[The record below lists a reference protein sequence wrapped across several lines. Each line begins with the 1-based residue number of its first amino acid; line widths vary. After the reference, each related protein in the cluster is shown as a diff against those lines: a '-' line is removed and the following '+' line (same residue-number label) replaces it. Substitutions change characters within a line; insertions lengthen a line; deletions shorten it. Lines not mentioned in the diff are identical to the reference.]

1 MKTTHRILSGPAL
14 VALAALVAVLG
25 ACAKTAPKS
34 ATPSSPAAS
43 SPASSPAATTPAATS
58 TAAAPGASST
68 EKPAPVDSAVPG
80 DIPDTTQFV
89 AHRSDA
95 GHFTIK
101 APEGWAEQ
109 SGSSSVTYT
118 GTTNMINVT
127 WMPAAAAPTVLS
139 ATSQEVPQ
147 LQQSERAFQLG
158 KVTAVTLPAGGA
170 VEVTYKANSAPNPV
184 TGKQYLLDVLRYE
197 LWKSGTEA
205 VITLSSPA
213 GADNVDPWATVAK
226 SFAWL

>member
-1 MKTTHRILSGPAL
+1 MKTTHRILAVVAL
-14 VALAALVAVLG
+14 VAFLG

-34 ATPSSPAAS
+34 TTPSSPAGTT
-43 SPASSPAATTPAATS
+43 PAATTPATTS
-58 TAAAPGASST
+58 TAAAPGASPT

-89 AHRSDA
+89 AHRSDT

-109 SGSSSVTYT
+109 SGTSSVTYT

-127 WMPAAAAPTVLS
+127 WTPAAAAPTVQS
-139 ATSQEVPQ
+139 ATSQEVAG
-147 LQQSERAFQLG
+147 LQQSERAFRLG
-158 KVTAVTLPAGGA
+158 NVSAVTLPAGAA
-170 VEVTYKANSAPNPV
+170 VEITYKANSEPNPV
-184 TGKQYLLDVLRYE
+184 TGKQYLLDVVRYE
-197 LWKSGTEA
+197 LWRSGTEA

-226 SFAWL
+226 SFAWV

>member
-1 MKTTHRILSGPAL
+1 
-14 VALAALVAVLG
+14 
-25 ACAKTAPKS
+25 
-34 ATPSSPAAS
+34 
-43 SPASSPAATTPAATS
+43 
-58 TAAAPGASST
+58 
-68 EKPAPVDSAVPG
+68 VPG

-109 SGSSSVTYT
+109 SGASSVTYT

-127 WMPAAAAPTVLS
+127 WTPAAAAPTLGS
-139 ATSQEVPQ
+139 ATAVEVPQ

-170 VEVTYKANSAPNPV
+170 VEITYRANSAPNPV

>member
-1 MKTTHRILSGPAL
+1 MKTTHRILTGSAL
-14 VALAALVAVLG
+14 VALVALLG
-25 ACAKTAPKS
+25 ACAKTAPKPVS
-34 ATPSSPAAS
+34 APSPSASQPAPTSPAPTSSPAA
-43 SPASSPAATTPAATS
+43 
-58 TAAAPGASST
+58 PGPSST

-109 SGSSSVTYT
+109 SGTSSVTYT
-118 GTTNMINVT
+118 GTTNMVNVT
-127 WMPAAAAPTVLS
+127 WMPAAAAPTVGS
-139 ATSQEVPQ
+139 ATAQEVPQ

-170 VEVTYKANSAPNPV
+170 VEITYKANSTPNPV

>member
-1 MKTTHRILSGPAL
+1 MNTTRRILAALLL
-14 VALAALVAVLG
+14 VALLG
-25 ACAKTAPKS
+25 ACAKTAPQS
-34 ATPSSPAAS
+34 ATTPSSPAG
-43 SPASSPAATTPAATS
+43 TTPAATAPAATTS
-58 TAAAPGASST
+58 TATSGTPATAPSST

-101 APEGWAEQ
+101 VPEGWAEQ
-109 SGSSSVTYT
+109 SGGSSVTYSAT
-118 GTTNMINVT
+118 VNTITIA
-127 WMPAAAAPTVLS
+127 WMPAAAAPTVQS
-139 ATSQEVPQ
+139 ATSQDVPQ
-147 LQQSERAFQLG
+147 LRQSERAFQLRN
-158 KVTAVTLPAGGA
+158 VSAVTLPAGPA
-170 VEVTYKANSAPNPV
+170 VEVTYQANSAPNPV
-184 TGKQYLLDVLRYE
+184 TGKQYLLDVARYE

-213 GADNVDPWATVAK
+213 GADNVDPWATVSK

>member
-1 MKTTHRILSGPAL
+1 MQTTRRLLAALML
-14 VALAALVAVLG
+14 VALLG
-25 ACAKTAPKS
+25 ACAKTAPKAATASPS
-34 ATPSSPAAS
+34 ASQPAPGFPSAS
-43 SPASSPAATTPAATS
+43 SPSSAASPA
-58 TAAAPGASST
+58 ASST
-68 EKPAPVDSAVPG
+68 EKPAPADSAVPG

-109 SGSSSVTYT
+109 SGASSVTYT

-127 WMPAAAAPTVLS
+127 WMPAAAAPTVGS

-170 VEVTYKANSAPNPV
+170 VEITYKANSAPNPV
-184 TGKQYLLDVLRYE
+184 TGKQYLLEVLRYE

-226 SFAWL
+226 SFTWS

>member
-1 MKTTHRILSGPAL
+1 MQTTHRTLTAFGLVAL
-14 VALAALVAVLG
+14 VALLG
-25 ACAKTAPKS
+25 ACATTAPKS
-34 ATPSSPAAS
+34 TTPSSPAGTT
-43 SPASSPAATTPAATS
+43 PAATTPAATS
-58 TAAAPGASST
+58 TAAAAGASPT
-68 EKPAPVDSAVPG
+68 EKPGPVDSAVPG

-127 WMPAAAAPTVLS
+127 WTPVAAAPTVAS
-139 ATSQEVPQ
+139 ATSQDVPR

-158 KVTAVTLPAGGA
+158 KVTSVTLPAGGA
-170 VEVTYKANSAPNPV
+170 VEITYKANSEPNPV
-184 TGKQYLLDVLRYE
+184 TGKQYLLDVVCYE
-197 LWKSGTEA
+197 LWKPGTEA

>member
-1 MKTTHRILSGPAL
+1 MKTTHRTLAL
-14 VALAALVAVLG
+14 VALVAFLV

-34 ATPSSPAAS
+34 TTPPSTAGTT
-43 SPASSPAATTPAATS
+43 PAATTPAATS
-58 TAAAPGASST
+58 TAAAPGASPT

-101 APEGWAEQ
+101 APEGWAER
-109 SGSSSVTYT
+109 SGRSSVTYT

-127 WMPAAAAPTVLS
+127 WTPAAAAPTVQS
-139 ATSQEVPQ
+139 ATSQEVPR
-147 LQQSERAFQLG
+147 LQQSERAFRLG
-158 KVTAVTLPAGGA
+158 NVSAVTLPAGAA
-170 VEVTYKANSAPNPV
+170 VEITSKANSEPNPV
-184 TGKQYLLDVLRYE
+184 TGKQYLLDVVRYE

>member
-1 MKTTHRILSGPAL
+1 MKTTRRTLTAL
-14 VALAALVAVLG
+14 LLVGLLGAVLG
-25 ACAKTAPKS
+25 ACAKTPPQSA
-34 ATPSSPAAS
+34 ATPSSAAPS
-43 SPASSPAATTPAATS
+43 SAPTPTS
-58 TAAAPGASST
+58 TAAATAPSST
-68 EKPAPVDSAVPG
+68 EKPAAADAAVPG

-127 WMPAAAAPTVLS
+127 WMPAAAPTAQS
-139 ATSQEVPQ
+139 ATAQEVPL

-158 KVTAVTLPAGGA
+158 NVRAVTLPAGAA
-170 VEVTYKANSAPNPV
+170 VEITYKANSAPNPV
-184 TGKQYLLDVLRYE
+184 TGKQYLLEVLRYE
-197 LWKSGTEA
+197 VWKSGTEA

-213 GADNVDPWATVAK
+213 GADNVDPWNTVAK
-226 SFAWL
+226 SFMWL

>member
-1 MKTTHRILSGPAL
+1 MKTTHRT
-14 VALAALVAVLG
+14 LAALVLVALVAFLG
-25 ACAKTAPKS
+25 ACAKTTPKS
-34 ATPSSPAAS
+34 TTPSSPAGTV
-43 SPASSPAATTPAATS
+43 PAATTPAATS
-58 TAAAPGASST
+58 TAAAPGASPT

-95 GHFTIK
+95 GRFTIK

-109 SGSSSVTYT
+109 SGASSVTYT

-127 WMPAAAAPTVLS
+127 WTPVAAAPTVQS
-139 ATSQEVPQ
+139 ATSQEVPR
-147 LQQSERAFQLG
+147 LQQSERAFRL
-158 KVTAVTLPAGGA
+158 VNVSAVTMPAGDA
-170 VEVTYKANSAPNPV
+170 VEITYKANSEPNPV
-184 TGKQYLLDVLRYE
+184 TGKQYLLDVVRYE

>member
-1 MKTTHRILSGPAL
+1 MQTTHRLLAALAL
-14 VALAALVAVLG
+14 VALLG
-25 ACAKTAPKS
+25 ACAKAAPKPAS
-34 ATPSSPAAS
+34 APSPSASSPGAASPAAS
-43 SPASSPAATTPAATS
+43 SPAPSSPAA
-58 TAAAPGASST
+58 ASAT
-68 EKPAPVDSAVPG
+68 EKPAPADSAVPG

-95 GHFTIK
+95 GHFTIN

-109 SGSSSVTYT
+109 SGPSSVTYT
-118 GTTNMINVT
+118 GSTNMINVT
-127 WMPAAAAPTVLS
+127 WTPAAAAPTVAS

-158 KVTAVTLPAGGA
+158 KVTSVSLPAGGA
-170 VEVTYKANSAPNPV
+170 VEITYNANSAPNPV
-184 TGKQYLLDVLRYE
+184 TGKQYLLEVLRYE
-197 LWKSGTEA
+197 LWKSGTEV